1 MVGGFLFFLFY
12 KNKNASA
19 EKESQIIN
27 KNNKNMENNSK
38 NKKIAAK
45 KSIKIIFAGDL
56 MFDRY
61 IRQIAQ
67 KKGNDF
73 IFQGLTDYLN
83 SADLVVANLEGP
95 ITDNKSKSIGSEFKS
110 HDNFVFTFDSNLA
123 PTLAKQN
130 IKAVN
135 LGNNHILNFGKE
147 GLQQTVK
154 YLDKE
159 GIKYFGDTGG
169 ESFCQPYLETEV
181 NGINL
186 GLVNYSRF
194 AKNSAEQALNNIKKL
209 TKEVDFLAVY
219 THWGQEYKTEQ
230 NESQEILAHRFVDA
244 GADAVIGSHPHV
256 IQGQEVYKGK
266 PVYYSLGNFVFDQYF
281 SANTKKGLL
290 VEFEINKEG
299 SLKNIKDTEL
309 NLKNNGQAE
318 LVTIND

>member
-1 MVGGFLFFLFY
+1 
-12 KNKNASA
+12 
-19 EKESQIIN
+19 
-27 KNNKNMENNSK
+27 MENNSQD
-38 NKKIAAK
+38 KKTAVG
-45 KSIKIIFAGDL
+45 KSVKIIFAGDL

-95 ITDNKSKSIGSEFKS
+95 ITDNQSKSIGSEFKS
-110 HDNFVFTFDSNLA
+110 HDNFVFTFDPDLV
-123 PTLAKQN
+123 PTLIKQN
-130 IKAVN
+130 IKVVN
-135 LGNNHILNFGKE
+135 LGNNHILNFGKD

-154 YLDKE
+154 NLDKE
-159 GIKYFGDTGG
+159 GIKCFGDTGG
-169 ESFCQPYLETEV
+169 ESSCQPYLETEV

-194 AKNSAEQALNNIKKL
+194 AENSAKRALGNIKKL
-209 TKEVDFLAVY
+209 KKEVDFLAVY

-230 NESQEILAHRFVDA
+230 NESQEILAHQFVDA

-266 PVYYSLGNFVFDQYF
+266 IIYYSLGNFIFDQYF

-290 VEFEINKEG
+290 IEFEIGEEG
-299 SLKNIKDTEL
+299 SLENIKETEL
-309 NLKNNGQAE
+309 NLRNNGQTEIA
-318 LVTIND
+318 TIND